1 MSTTNSARI
10 LGAMPLAATSLVAV
24 LMAVPFAYGLVISLR
39 EPADVLAAHPHLWPP
54 RLDAYRRIW
63 HLVPLAHYLFNSLL
77 VSAAV
82 TIGAT
87 FTSILAA
94 YVFARAQFRGRD
106 TLFIGVLATL
116 MVPAHITL
124 IPNYLLM
131 ARVGLLDSY
140 GALIL
145 PFLANGFA
153 IFFLRQ
159 HFRAVPRVY
168 DEAARLDGASAWH
181 VLWQVIVPLTR
192 PAIGSAAL
200 FIFLGEW
207 NSYIWPRI
215 VTDGDAVATAQIGL
229 ARLYLKSAGEGL
241 VDWPLVLAASMTIL
255 VPTLVA
261 FALVERRLVRGVM
274 LGGIK

>member
-1 MSTTNSARI
+1 MSIIS
-10 LGAMPLAATSLVAV
+10 GAAVLRGTPLAATGIIAG
-24 LMAVPFAYGLVISLR
+24 LMAVPFLYGLLISLR
-39 EPADVLAAHPHLWPP
+39 DPAEVLAAHPHLWPP
-54 RLDAYRRIW
+54 RLDAYLRIW
-63 HLVPLAHYLFNSLL
+63 QLVPLARYLFNSLL
-77 VSAAV
+77 VSTAV

-94 YVFARAQFRGRD
+94 YVFARASFRGRD
-106 TLFIGVLATL
+106 VLFLGVLATL

-131 ARVGLLDSY
+131 AQLGLLDSY

-159 HFRAVPRVY
+159 HFRAVPRAY
-168 DEAARLDGASAWH
+168 DEAALIDGASSWH
-181 VLWQVIVPLTR
+181 VLWQIIVPLTR
-192 PAIGSAAL
+192 PAIASAAL

-229 ARLYLKSAGEGL
+229 ARLYAKSTGEGL

-255 VPTLVA
+255 VPTLIA
-261 FALVERRLVRGVM
+261 FALVQRRLVRGVM